1 MGSDDKSEVG
11 VVSGKMELSD
21 GTSNISFSP
30 QVNPGIRRPD
40 QRTRGFNQYD
50 SGMRQYWDAS
60 GAQRHDFTLKNI
72 SKAKADKLNAWWQ
85 SLTILEFYADKDGA
99 PATSI
104 YARINPAG
112 SRPFQYTF
120 GQTVDTIHEAV
131 VTIVEVSSSSST

>member
-1 MGSDDKSEVG
+1 MGSKNQSEVG
-11 VVSGKMELSD
+11 VVSGTMELSD
-21 GTSNISFSP
+21 GISSVSFSP
-30 QVNPGIRRPD
+30 QITPGIRRPD

-50 SGMRQYWDAS
+50 SGMRQYWDAE
-60 GAQRHDFTLKNI
+60 GGQRHEFTLKNI

-120 GQTVDTIHEAV
+120 GQTIDTIYEAAI
-131 VTIVEVSSSSST
+131 TIVEVSSSSSA